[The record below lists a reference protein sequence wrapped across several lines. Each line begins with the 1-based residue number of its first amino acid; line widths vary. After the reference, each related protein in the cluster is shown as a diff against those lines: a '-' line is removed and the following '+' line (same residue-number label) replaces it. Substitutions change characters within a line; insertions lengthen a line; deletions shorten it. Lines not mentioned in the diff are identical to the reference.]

1 MPNYIHGYVL
11 YTTGLEAPI
20 WYVQGRMVAVH
31 TVRLGTQN
39 SEFVSVVRSTVD
51 RLRYEGPNWTKL
63 HDHDHAVIIPR
74 A

>member
-11 YTTGLEAPI
+11 YTTGLEAPL

-39 SEFVSVVRSTVD
+39 SEFVSVVWSTVD
-51 RLRYEGPNWTKL
+51 GLRMKDRIGQNYMIM
-63 HDHDHAVIIPR
+63 HDHGNHE
-74 A
+74 